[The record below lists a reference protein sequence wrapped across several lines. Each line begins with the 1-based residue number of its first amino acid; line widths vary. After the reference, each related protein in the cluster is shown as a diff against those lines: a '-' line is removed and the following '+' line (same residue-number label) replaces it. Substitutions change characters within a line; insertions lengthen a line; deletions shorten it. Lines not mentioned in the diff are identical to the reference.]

1 MMKNMIK
8 VSKEITMKFVEEKF
22 NVKVHGVFSYG
33 SAVYGYKKPSDL
45 DFIVITDKPMTQTSF
60 ELDNVEIQITFYS
73 IEEYKKLLE
82 NEEISVLETLSTY
95 SVSIEIDEECKYLN
109 PMVQADYSK
118 DLHDIF
124 MKRELVN
131 KPVIRSS
138 ISKKSSNSYVKAKK
152 KIIVSDDFD
161 LKTSL
166 KSLWHSFRMVDF
178 GIQLCKHNDIYNFK
192 SQNELYKEIVED
204 YLDFYK
210 YESPQ
215 EFWDFIHAKYKPMH
229 NEILKEFRLVAPQ
242 RDRSKNSE
250 KRSTTI

>member
-1 MMKNMIK
+1 MIK
-8 VSKEITMKFVEEKF
+8 VAEKITIKFLEDKF

-33 SAVYGYKKPSDL
+33 SVVYGYKKPSDL
-45 DFIVITDKPMTQTSF
+45 DFIVITDKPMAQTSF
-60 ELDNVEIQITFYS
+60 ELNDIEIQITFHS

-82 NEEISVLETLSTY
+82 NEEISVLETLFTY
-95 SVSIEIDEECKYLN
+95 DVSIDIDEECKYLN

-118 DLHDIF
+118 KLHEIF
-124 MKRELVN
+124 MERGTAS

-152 KIIVSDDFD
+152 KIIISEDFD

-178 GIQLCKHNDIYNFK
+178 GIQLCKKNNIYNFK
-192 SQNELYKEIVED
+192 SQNELYNEIVED
-204 YLDFYK
+204 YLDFHK

-215 EFWDFIHAKYKPMH
+215 KFWDFIHAKYKPMH
-229 NEILKEFRLVAPQ
+229 NEILKEFRLVAPKDTETKIQ
-242 RDRSKNSE
+242 K
-250 KRSTTI
+250 KIQ